1 MKRKIFIV
9 FYLLLATSTLF
20 SCKDEVA
27 AVIADESVKDI
38 TGTWKVVS
46 LSRNGEELSQR
57 IDLSKFRIT
66 FKQDG
71 TYTLQDKLA
80 FAVSGAG
87 SYKLNDP
94 QYPYSVVL
102 TEQGK
107 TAKSVKFQFPVIEGK
122 RQMSLTLSPGCT
134 GNTYQYNFVKEN

>member
-1 MKRKIFIV
+1 MKSRIFII
-9 FYLLLATSTLF
+9 FYLLLTTFTIL

-27 AVIADESVKDI
+27 AVITDESVKDI

-46 LSRNGEELSQR
+46 LTRNGEELAQR
-57 IDLSKFRIT
+57 IDLSKFKIT
-66 FKQDG
+66 FKPDG

-80 FAVSGAG
+80 FAVAGGG